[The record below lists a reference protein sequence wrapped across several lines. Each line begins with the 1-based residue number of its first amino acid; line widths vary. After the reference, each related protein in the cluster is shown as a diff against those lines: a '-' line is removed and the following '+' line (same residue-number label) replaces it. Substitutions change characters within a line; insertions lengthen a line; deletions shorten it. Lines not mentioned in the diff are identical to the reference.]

1 MENWSETNLSNKKI
15 LFPFYSVHR
24 RKGFQNNDN
33 SNLASIT
40 RQSRLSVTKW
50 EKITINYTISWNL
63 ELASLTQRYPFTDG
77 FICLSRDYTYNTRRM
92 EIGVRSVYLRWKLSL
107 GEENLC
113 SGPNGESVLKTI
125 KHHSKY
131 FH

>member
-63 ELASLTQRYPFTDG
+63 ELASTILSLNSTLSFHWRV
-77 FICLSRDYTYNTRRM
+77 ICLSRDYTYNTRRM

-125 KHHSKY
+125 
-131 FH
+131 